1 MKYEEILEEF
11 LKYPDFKIFTEVE
24 GKDSLTIRLPN
35 GKYNKILM
43 CQAHTLYIWPK
54 LNKSGENFVNVIT
67 YEVDLIEEKDKDNVS
82 FSITKTYIKELAEY
96 MIQQVKDFK
105 IRNKIKN
112 IEEDFI

>member
-35 GKYNKILM
+35 GEYNKILM

-67 YEVDLIEEKDKDNVS
+67 YEVDVNEERDKDNVS

-105 IRNKIKN
+105 INNKIKN
-112 IEEDFI
+112 IEKDFI